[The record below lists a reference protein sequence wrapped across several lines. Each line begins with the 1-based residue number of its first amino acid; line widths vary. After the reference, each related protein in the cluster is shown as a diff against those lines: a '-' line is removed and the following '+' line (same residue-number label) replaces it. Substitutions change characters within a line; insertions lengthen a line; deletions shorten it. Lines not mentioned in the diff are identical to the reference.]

1 MDPFYDVYED
11 GLEQLSLLKATSP
24 TSLDF
29 NNTKTEVVEIIN
41 DLSNAL
47 DVIKQSK
54 SRALLGNGNDTFPDI
69 DSFEINERER
79 KLANL
84 KNDFNTILKT
94 SNLPP
99 GYYSD
104 NPFDD
109 SNAINANL
117 GGSGFNNN
125 GSSSSIHAS
134 SGARAGTGTGTGIGT
149 ATTGQGQ
156 PVGGHARD
164 EFYQQYQ
171 QQLIQQQDDLISNEL
186 STSIQNLHNQAL
198 TIGNELD
205 DQRDLLNEVDD
216 HMDRLNFKVVNTGIK
231 KLNKFMAENRRGGD
245 CCIVVLVVILIVILV
260 LLVIL

>member
-79 KLANL
+79 KLNNL

-109 SNAINANL
+109 SNAVH
-117 GGSGFNNN
+117 N
-125 GSSSSIHAS
+125 GSSSSVHAS
-134 SGARAGTGTGTGIGT
+134 SGTGVGTTTTGPGQPLSQGQ
-149 ATTGQGQ
+149 GQGQ

-186 STSIQNLHNQAL
+186 TSSIQNLHNQAL

-216 HMDRLNFKVVNTGIK
+216 HMDRLNFKVVNTGMK
-231 KLNKFMAENRRGGD
+231 KLNKFMAENKKGGD
-245 CCIVVLVVILIVILV
+245 CCIIVLVVILIVILV